1 MPQRHLR
8 SISKVSLRNSFHIR
22 QKLVQTQV
30 ARISTTLNLPNRAL
44 ICAHLTLGSWPQ
56 RLTIQVRVHFSQRLA
71 CRTIST
77 MVKTVRCCHGII
89 STAFSHS
96 AILRWCQAILKT
108 MWLNSRTPTFV
119 RFLTVRC
126 SLAVS

>member
-30 ARISTTLNLPNRAL
+30 ARISTILNLPNRAL
-44 ICAHLTLGSWPQ
+44 ICAHLTLGSWLQ
-56 RLTIQVRVHFSQRLA
+56 RLTTQVRARFSQRLA
-71 CRTIST
+71 CRIIST
-77 MVKTVRCCHGII
+77 MVKTERCCRGII

-96 AILRWCQAILKT
+96 AILRWCQVILKT